1 MEDVKLNL
9 NSICFDKDDPKLTEE
24 VRCFHGLL
32 LTLKTSWSDNNPG
45 RRFWS
50 CPYYGS
56 RKCKYFR
63 WRDDVV
69 NERYKFVIHKLVK
82 KMKDINELLVAN
94 EKKIKEMEEINSF
107 NDKQITEM
115 EAQSVFTQL
124 EEQSSLKEMD
134 GVLSN
139 CEEVDKLI
147 EVKKKWSTYFSLNRM
162 FMVCLLIMY
171 AAVWIKIGS

>member
-1 MEDVKLNL
+1 
-9 NSICFDKDDPKLTEE
+9 
-24 VRCFHGLL
+24 
-32 LTLKTSWSDNNPG
+32 
-45 RRFWS
+45 
-50 CPYYGS
+50 
-56 RKCKYFR
+56 
-63 WRDDVV
+63 
-69 NERYKFVIHKLVK
+69 
-82 KMKDINELLVAN
+82 MKDMNELLVAN

-134 GVLSN
+134 GVLSD

-171 AAVWIKIGS
+171 VVVWIKIGS